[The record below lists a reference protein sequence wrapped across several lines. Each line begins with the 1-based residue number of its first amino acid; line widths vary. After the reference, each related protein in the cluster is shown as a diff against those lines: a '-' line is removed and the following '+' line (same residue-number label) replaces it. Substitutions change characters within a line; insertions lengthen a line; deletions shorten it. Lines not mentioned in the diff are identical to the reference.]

1 MVGRCVKNVLISY
14 TSDFFSDQIIW
25 KKCVLIAA
33 VLVADVSV
41 PPLGFL
47 ILMCKL
53 FIQKNIQY
61 LSMSTKHAGK
71 AQITAL
77 LARTCCFMAM
87 LAQVDIFLNDVR
99 AYIYTGASHKNRIS

>member
-1 MVGRCVKNVLISY
+1 MLISY
-14 TSDFFSDQIIW
+14 TSDSFFSDQIIW
-25 KKCVLIAA
+25 KNCVLIAA

-47 ILMCKL
+47 TLTCKP
-53 FIQKNIQY
+53 FIQKKIQY
-61 LSMSTKHAGK
+61 QSVSTKHAGK

-87 LAQVDIFLNDVR
+87 LAQVDLFLNGLK
-99 AYIYTGASHKNRIS
+99 YFHIFPNSHKQVYLSHV